1 METRGLRLS
10 LHTPVVEKLWKE
22 KMDKLKMEL
31 PTVQGEIAELQQ
43 RLADLTDRSRCL
55 EQQIQQE
62 EQQLE
67 AEELEGSVLRSCTW
81 DQLRDMGQ
89 TLQDLV
95 TSENRTQISV
105 SPSPSTLR
113 LALRTHSTVC
123 QAQPPYT
130 SSGLLFC

>member
-1 METRGLRLS
+1 MERA
-10 LHTPVVEKLWKE
+10 P
-22 KMDKLKMEL
+22 
-31 PTVQGEIAELQQ
+31 VQGEIAELQQ
-43 RLADLTDRSRCL
+43 RLADLSDRSRCL

-81 DQLRDMGQ
+81 GQLRDMGQ

-113 LALRTHSTVC
+113 LAPQTHSAVC
-123 QAQPPYT
+123 QAQPP
-130 SSGLLFC
+130 

>member
-1 METRGLRLS
+1 M
-10 LHTPVVEKLWKE
+10 VKQ
-22 KMDKLKMEL
+22 KMDTLKLEL
-31 PTVQGEIAELQQ
+31 SPVQGEIAELQQ
-43 RLADLTDRSRCL
+43 RLADLSDRSRCL

-95 TSENRTQISV
+95 TSENRMQISV

-113 LALRTHSTVC
+113 LAPHIQTHSAVC
-123 QAQPPYT
+123 QALPSYT
-130 SSGLLFC
+130 SSWLLFLLDWL